1 MVDPTKEQAEQRQ
14 ATETPVTET
23 CASDKKSGRDELKGP
38 SQRFLRT
45 LLRGGVYLATKPVF
59 LLPEEPREH
68 FVNAGR
74 EFTYGLALLAH
85 ELADAFDK
93 AVDEITEDLEKKS
106 GRPDS

>member
-1 MVDPTKEQAEQRQ
+1 MADTTKEQAEQAQ

-23 CASDKKSGRDELKGP
+23 CASGRKSHRDELKKP

-45 LLRGGVYLATKPVF
+45 LLGGGVQLATKPVF

-85 ELADAFDK
+85 ELADAFDRT
-93 AVDEITEDLEKKS
+93 VDEIKEDLEKKNGRS
-106 GRPDS
+106 GS